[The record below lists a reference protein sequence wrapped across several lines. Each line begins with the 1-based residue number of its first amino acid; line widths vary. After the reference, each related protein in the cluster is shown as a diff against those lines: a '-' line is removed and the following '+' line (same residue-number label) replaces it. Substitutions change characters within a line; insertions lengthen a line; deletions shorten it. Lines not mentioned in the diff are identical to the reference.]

1 MQQQY
6 YFLTGF
12 PRSGNTLLSTI
23 LNQNPTIATTG
34 HSFIPDI
41 FLQLETIKN
50 YNVTYKNFKTT
61 DNLNEIQ
68 KNIFKNFFNNWKQS
82 NIIIRS
88 EWATPFNYSMLEKY
102 CPNDIKII
110 FLMRDPIEV
119 IKSFLNLCNKYP
131 DFYINKTYNSI
142 DPTTI
147 YKSEIEE
154 KIEIITKKNEYF
166 DIACMS
172 YKFIKNKKNV
182 LVVDY
187 NNLVKKPNDTI
198 KKIYNFLKIPK
209 FTHDYKIKNQFSINN
224 ISYDDSFIKAP
235 LHIIRKGN
243 INKMNYSIKIPNYI
257 VNKYKNL
264 I

>member
-1 MQQQY
+1 
-6 YFLTGF
+6 
-12 PRSGNTLLSTI
+12 
-23 LNQNPTIATTG
+23 
-34 HSFIPDI
+34 
-41 FLQLETIKN
+41 
-50 YNVTYKNFKTT
+50 
-61 DNLNEIQ
+61 
-68 KNIFKNFFNNWKQS
+68 
-82 NIIIRS
+82 
-88 EWATPFNYSMLEKY
+88 
-102 CPNDIKII
+102 
-110 FLMRDPIEV
+110 MRDPIEV